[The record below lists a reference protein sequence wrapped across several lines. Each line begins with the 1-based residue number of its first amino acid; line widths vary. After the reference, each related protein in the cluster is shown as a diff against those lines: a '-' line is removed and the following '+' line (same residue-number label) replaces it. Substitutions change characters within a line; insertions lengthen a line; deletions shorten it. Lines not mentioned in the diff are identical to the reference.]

1 MTETTVIIKTIG
13 RTSLKAAIAS
23 ARSEGFKPIV
33 ISDGVN
39 TAAPGAAH
47 YMKLGKKWGM
57 YGGMCANV
65 AAAMASTP
73 FITFLDDDDVFI
85 PGAGKLIRA
94 KLKEKPDVD
103 IWIGGVRFNH
113 PIALYNAEGQ
123 EVFRG
128 NDLAMDPRRG
138 LSLGNVAMPT
148 YRTDVFGNVPFTTT
162 IPDDLATMSDLYH
175 IKACEGKG
183 YKIDWFCKP
192 NETPLYHV
200 RPHTSNDPISEGM
213 VNGRGSA

>member
-13 RTSLKAAIAS
+13 RKTLKNAIAS
-23 ARSEGFKPIV
+23 ARSEGFLPIV

-39 TAAPGAAH
+39 TAAQGAGGFI
-47 YMKLGKKWGM
+47 KLGKKWGM

-65 AAAMASTP
+65 AAAIATTP

-85 PGAGKLIRA
+85 PGAGKIIRA

-103 IWIGGVRFNH
+103 IWIGGVRFSV
-113 PIALYNAEGQ
+113 PIALFDKDQN

-128 NDLAMDPRRG
+128 NDLAMDPARG
-138 LSLGNVAMPT
+138 LTLGNVAMPT
-148 YRTDVFGNVPFTTT
+148 FRTDVFGKVPFTTT

-175 IKACEGKG
+175 VRACEAKG
-183 YKIDWFCKP
+183 FKIDWFCHKGGQ
-192 NETPLYHV
+192 PLYYV
-200 RPHTSNDPISEGM
+200 RPQESRGPVDISM
-213 VNGRGSA
+213 VNGQGTA